1 MFLSR
6 QAISAE
12 ADFDL
17 RQPPTSGG
25 VARRKPRFVN

>member
-1 MFLSR
+1 MLLSR

-12 ADFDL
+12 ADFDH